1 MSAQYDDDDLIDSLE
16 DEHDDGEQ
24 TSTETETSADSEKE
38 GLLDQPAE
46 KPKVTR
52 FDKRINELTWKAKT
66 AEEKAAAAEARAE
79 AAEAAAAELAKTS
92 TTERI
97 AVLKNARID
106 ALKAGDHELLNEI
119 DDRLMDLKLVEKTQ
133 TVRKPV
139 ERVEPQE
146 PEKTAAQIAYESK
159 NSDWIGKDK
168 ERIEKA
174 NRIIERLVSEKGIA
188 PKDPILWELLDRN
201 INRQKQPSGER
212 SAGTST
218 ETRSGSGL
226 TRDDMNMM
234 KEWGLD
240 PTNKAHQ
247 DNWLQSKQKV
257 GQ

>member
-1 MSAQYDDDDLIDSLE
+1 MSAQYDDDDLIDTLE
-16 DEHDDGEQ
+16 EEQNDGEQ
-24 TSTETETSADSEKE
+24 TSTETETSTDAEKE
-38 GLLDQPAE
+38 GLLATPE

-139 ERVEPQE
+139 EKVEPQE
-146 PEKTAAQIAYESK
+146 LEKTAAQIEYERS
-159 NSDWIGKDK
+159 NADWIGKDK
-168 ERIEKA
+168 ERTEKA
-174 NRIIERLVSEKGIA
+174 NRIIDRLVSEKGID
-188 PKDPILWELLDRN
+188 PSDPILWKLLDKN
-201 INRQKQPSGER
+201 INRQKQPSSER